1 MRSSSVCLSGERV
14 EATDETADAAAAK
27 ADGDGDGDWDLDLG
41 LCPTPTLLLLPP
53 PPPMPPVPPP
63 PRCGVLAPL
72 LATEGDADGDDEDVE
87 SARPRLGLD
96 LAR

>member
-1 MRSSSVCLSGERV
+1 MSGERV
-14 EATDETADAAAAK
+14 DATDGAAAAAI
-27 ADGDGDGDWDLDLG
+27 ADGDGEGDCDLDLS
-41 LCPTPTLLLLPP
+41 LCCQPLLPAP
-53 PPPMPPVPPP
+53 LLAPPMPPAPPP

-72 LATEGDADGDDEDVE
+72 PVTEGDDDADEVE

>member
-1 MRSSSVCLSGERV
+1 MSGERV
-14 EATDETADAAAAK
+14 DNATDGTAETK
-27 ADGDGDGDWDLDLG
+27 DGDGEGDCDLDLG
-41 LCPTPTLLLLPP
+41 LCPMLPAPLLPP
-53 PPPMPPVPPP
+53 PPPMPPAPPA

-72 LATEGDADGDDEDVE
+72 LATEGDAVGGEDDDDEVE